1 LIVEQPR
8 AGRTGRLLTLLALT
22 SLIAGA
28 CSSTAATPSPT
39 VAPTPSPTAAA
50 SSAAPSASAS
60 TAPSASASTAP
71 SASES
76 TAPSASASEGPSGSA
91 SAAPSSSGGTG
102 AVPGYSF
109 DPNPP
114 TGGTFTGAWAGPCC
128 VGIANA
134 NPLTAGGD
142 QQFLNLIFEPLV
154 TYSIDPAT
162 NGYGPVIG
170 ALAQSWET
178 SPDGLTW
185 TFNLRKGVTW
195 QDGTPFTAD
204 DVIFT
209 LTLCETK
216 SVGCTYGGGIA
227 GITGAADVKAGNA
240 TTVSG
245 LAAPDPNTVTIHTD
259 APNAAMLD
267 ALSVIWIVQKASVSK
282 IPTDQLGGNKAAY
295 WTTVNDATGKGGV
308 QGTGPFFV
316 SAYTAGQF
324 MELSANKAYWRGAPH
339 LDKIVRKEFADPAT
353 ALIAFDAGQ
362 VQHAYLTADEVA
374 REQQNANARIL
385 AGPSQV
391 DNAVVFNPLA
401 NPAFGNAKFKQAMT
415 VAINRDAII
424 KNLYGGA
431 GTVQSCFF
439 GNQDYGT
446 LADPLAYDV
455 AKAKSLIQESG
466 VDMASLPEF
475 EFDTYYN
482 DPLSLNVMTAIQSDW
497 AAVGFKVKINQMDP
511 AAWTKKYYTD
521 GTSQISFI
529 GAQNGPDGNIAATYF
544 LSTASQEA
552 GAGNNGW
559 KGYVFKDPKVDDLIK
574 QGQSSFDAATRT
586 TAYQQLCQQL
596 VTDMP
601 WNIMWQTTR
610 YFIVSSKI
618 GNFYETPAPGG
629 GSFYAGAENWY
640 IKP

>member
-1 LIVEQPR
+1 MIQGRRALGRVPR
-8 AGRTGRLLTLLALT
+8 AASLLAVATILF
-22 SLIAGA
+22 GA
-28 CSSTAATPSPT
+28 CSGTTATPSPSAAPAT
-39 VAPTPSPTAAA
+39 AAPATAAPATAAPATAAPTSAAPSATAAA
-50 SSAAPSASAS
+50 SSAAPSASSA
-60 TAPSASASTAP
+60 APSASS
-71 SASES
+71 
-76 TAPSASASEGPSGSA
+76 
-91 SAAPSSSGGTG
+91 G

-109 DPNPP
+109 DANAP

-142 QQFLNLIFEPLV
+142 QQFLSLIFEPLV
-154 TYSIDPAT
+154 TYSIDPST

-170 ALAQSWET
+170 ALASSWET
-178 SPDGLTW
+178 SSDGLTW
-185 TFNLRKGVTW
+185 TFHLNPNVKW

-216 SVGCTYGGGIA
+216 DVGCTYGGGIST
-227 GITGAADVKAGNA
+227 ITGAKDVKAGTA

-245 LAAPDPNTVTIHTD
+245 LAAPDANTVTIHTD
-259 APNAAMLD
+259 APNAGMLD
-267 ALSVIWIVQKASVSK
+267 ALSVIWILQKASASK
-282 IPTDQLGGNKAAY
+282 IPVDQLGGNKAPY
-295 WTTVNDATGKGGV
+295 WTTPNDANGAGGV

-316 SAYTAGQF
+316 SGYTAGQF
-324 MELSANKAYWRGAPH
+324 MELSANKGYWRGAPH

-362 VQHAYLTADEVA
+362 VQHAYLTANEVQ
-374 REQQNANARIL
+374 REQGNANAKIL

-391 DNAVVFNPLA
+391 DNVVVFNPLA
-401 NPAFGNAKFKQAMT
+401 NPAFGNPKFKQAMT
-415 VAINRDAII
+415 IAINRDDII
-424 KNLYGGA
+424 KNLYGGG

-439 GNQDYGT
+439 GNPAYGA

-455 AKAKSLIQESG
+455 AKAKSLIQEAG
-466 VDMASLPEF
+466 VDMGSLPEF
-475 EFDTYYN
+475 TFDTYYN
-482 DPLSLNVMTAIQSDW
+482 DPLSLSVMTAIQADW
-497 AAVGFKVKINQMDP
+497 AAVGFKVKIAQMDP
-511 AAWTKKYYTD
+511 AAWTKQYYTD
-521 GTSQISFI
+521 GKSQVSFI
-529 GAQNGPDGNIAATYF
+529 GAQNGPDGNIASTYF

-559 KGYVFKDPKVDDLIK
+559 KGYVFKDPQVDTLVE
-574 QGQSSFDAATRT
+574 QGRGVFDPAARA
-586 TAYQQLCQQL
+586 TAYSQLCKVL
-596 VTDMP
+596 VDDMP

-629 GSFYAGAENWY
+629 GSFYAGAEQWY
-640 IKP
+640 VKP